1 MTEDRVQLIKSIWS
15 QIADKLKKTTKSK
28 YSHKCEISKKHNYC
42 VRFYDTL
49 YLFYIFPQLSI
60 IMFYRKRKPKFSKGF
75 SEFFFL
81 LISINKF

>member
-1 MTEDRVQLIKSIWS
+1 MTEDRVQLIKSIRS
-15 QIADKLKKTTKSK
+15 QIADKLKKKTTKSK

-60 IMFYRKRKPKFSKGF
+60 IMFYRKRKPKF
-75 SEFFFL
+75 FL
-81 LISINKF
+81 LISVNKF